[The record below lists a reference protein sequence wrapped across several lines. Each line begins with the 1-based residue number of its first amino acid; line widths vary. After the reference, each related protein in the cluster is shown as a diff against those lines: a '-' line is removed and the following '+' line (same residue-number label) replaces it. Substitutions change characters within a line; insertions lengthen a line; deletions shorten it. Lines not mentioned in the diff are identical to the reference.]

1 MRTRATLK
9 LQVVFVKQA
18 RFLTSYPGPDASTK
32 QIIICTQAEH
42 EEIASSLRNLNYG
55 SGIIQVF
62 SVEWKF
68 VGDQWKADFRRFRR

>member
-1 MRTRATLK
+1 
-9 LQVVFVKQA
+9 VVFVKQA

-62 SVEWKF
+62 SVE
-68 VGDQWKADFRRFRR
+68 